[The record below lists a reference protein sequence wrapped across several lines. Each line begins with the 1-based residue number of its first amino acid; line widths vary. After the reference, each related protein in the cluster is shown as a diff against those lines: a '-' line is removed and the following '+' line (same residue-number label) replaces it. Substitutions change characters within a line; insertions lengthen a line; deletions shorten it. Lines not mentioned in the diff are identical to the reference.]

1 MENDLYKGDGVVK
14 CSDDNSG
21 VEKFICSLQITKTAS
36 SNKIKVSY
44 YNINSRSVID
54 QTGP

>member
-14 CSDDNSG
+14 CSDGNSG